1 MLVKLGLN
9 ITTDLPVSPLP
20 RRQRQRRFSG
30 LVRTKIGVVCAYT
43 GEMNQLVHSEDSK
56 TLPSDVAKEPGRAH
70 DPARTMAEIL
80 TVATHEFAD
89 KGLTGARIDEIAA
102 ATRTSKRMIYYY
114 FGTKDGLYLA
124 VLEEAY
130 RRMRAIESD
139 LHLDDLPP
147 TQALVRLVEFTYD
160 HHRDN
165 EDFIRLVMNENI
177 QRGNYLRQSQNIQQL
192 NQNAIRSVRD
202 VYDRGVAQGVFR
214 TGLDPVD
221 IHSAISAFTFFNV
234 SNRHTFGVIFQG
246 RSSTEKANTLKR
258 EHVVELILRFVG
270 YHIPA

>member
-1 MLVKLGLN
+1 
-9 ITTDLPVSPLP
+9 
-20 RRQRQRRFSG
+20 
-30 LVRTKIGVVCAYT
+30 
-43 GEMNQLVHSEDSK
+43 MNQLVHPDAH
-56 TLPSDVAKEPGRAH
+56 TLVEAPVGKETGRTN

-80 TVATHEFAD
+80 AVATHEFAD
-89 KGLTGARIDEIAA
+89 KGLTGARIDAIAA

-114 FGTKDGLYLA
+114 FGSKDGLYLA

-139 LHLDDLPP
+139 LHLDNLAPVE
-147 TQALVRLVEFTYD
+147 ALQRLVEFTYD

-177 QRGNYLRQSQNIQQL
+177 QRGDYLRQSQIIQQL
-192 NQNAIRSVRD
+192 NTQAIDSVRD

-214 TGLDPVD
+214 SGLDPVD

-234 SNRHTFGVIFQG
+234 SNRHTFGLIFQD
-246 RSSTEKANTLKR
+246 RQSEDKANTLKR
-258 EHVVELILRFVG
+258 EHVVDLILRFVS
-270 YHIPA
+270 HSISA